1 MSDYLMPIDLR
12 QISTGQSEKGTAR
25 TNSSATSSADNALA
39 ENKTSESANK
49 NTQQD
54 SVVLSDKSQLVST
67 LLTEISARPQVN
79 ESRVA
84 ALKSSIASGE
94 FSVSADKIASN
105 ILSLDDGLRKL
116 T

>member
-1 MSDYLMPIDLR
+1 MSDLLMPIDLR
-12 QISTGQSEKGTAR
+12 QISTGQSEKGTSR
-25 TNSSATSSADNALA
+25 TNNSSAPLN
-39 ENKTSESANK
+39 ANK
-49 NTQQD
+49 PSEPVNTSTQQD

-67 LLTEISARPQVN
+67 LLTEISARPEVN

-94 FSVSADKIASN
+94 FSVSADKIASKM
-105 ILSLDDGLRKL
+105 LTLEDGLRKL

>member
-1 MSDYLMPIDLR
+1 MSDFLMPIDIR
-12 QISTGQSEKGTAR
+12 QISTGQSDKGTSR
-25 TNSSATSSADNALA
+25 TNNSSTNLI
-39 ENKTSESANK
+39 ETNPNESAKINA
-49 NTQQD
+49 QQD

-67 LLTEISARPQVN
+67 LLTEISARPEVN

-94 FSVSADKIASN
+94 FSVSADNIASK